1 MTYWRTTLFETKQRS
16 YYGCVFTSIQGQNK
30 GQLGTSI
37 EAKQHNNDS
46 SSRCLTISWARMN
59 PKQSTIRPVY
69 WIIAKPDTCY
79 GFQPVLNVRT
89 IENAR
94 LKYQNGWPLDLPHPV
109 PIVGFG
115 SGATSSCRPMVEGR
129 LPPATTATPDINT
142 TDSNSKS
149 TMNSRKHDKHSR
161 HSHRND
167 Y

>member
-1 MTYWRTTLFETKQRS
+1 MTYWRTTLFETNQRS

-59 PKQSTIRPVY
+59 PKQSRIRPVY

-79 GFQPVLNVRT
+79 GFQLVLNVRT

-94 LKYQNGWPLDLPHPV
+94 PKYQNGWPLDLPHPV

-129 LPPATTATPDINT
+129 LQMPRYHQLQHQISTPPRDQQ
-142 TDSNSKS
+142 
-149 TMNSRKHDKHSR
+149 
-161 HSHRND
+161 
-167 Y
+167 